1 MPVGDKGIVYI
12 GGDVPSIK
20 DGINVTMSAVSFGN
34 PCMKIRIL
42 IKISELMEPCSS
54 VYDIAGA
61 KWYNQSTM
69 GTVASRTQFCASV
82 QHDESSSSYQ
92 IYVLG
97 GADLKS
103 KDTILDV

>member
-1 MPVGDKGIVYI
+1 
-12 GGDVPSIK
+12 
-20 DGINVTMSAVSFGN
+20 
-34 PCMKIRIL
+34 
-42 IKISELMEPCSS
+42 

-61 KWYNQSTM
+61 KWYNQSTT

-97 GADLKS
+97 GAGLKS
-103 KDTILDV
+103 KDTILDVYVVCFLS